1 VHYARESVH
10 IASTQATVRACLMPL
25 MLFAS
30 SGAWL
35 QDERL
40 LYKTPAV
47 QGARLPHATLK
58 VSVQRMQL
66 VTKDLSYQ
74 GNVYTGIDLQ
84 PQADAVD
91 YGSHNATMV
100 VFLSAS
106 KSLHHE
112 GNSPA

>member
-1 VHYARESVH
+1 MEGF
-10 IASTQATVRACLMPL
+10 L
-25 MLFAS
+25 
-30 SGAWL
+30 
-35 QDERL
+35 
-40 LYKTPAV
+40 TPAV

-100 VFLSAS
+100 LWQAVVFLSAS

>member
-1 VHYARESVH
+1 MEGFF
-10 IASTQATVRACLMPL
+10 T
-25 MLFAS
+25 
-30 SGAWL
+30 
-35 QDERL
+35 
-40 LYKTPAV
+40 LYNTPAV

-91 YGSHNATMV
+91 YGSQIDAV